1 MAGGAVLGV
10 NVVHG
15 DFEHIVATDAD
26 AMDFNGRLFAGF
38 GSTGGTGML
47 SLLGLAHGG
56 ILSRCD

>member
-1 MAGGAVLGV
+1 
-10 NVVHG
+10 
-15 DFEHIVATDAD
+15 
-26 AMDFNGRLFAGF
+26 MDFNGRLFAGF